1 MFKFWNRTDNRR
13 RETSPRVI
21 RQQIITPTDL
31 KNLNGN
37 SGPEL
42 RDEVRRVIE
51 SQPAAGRYRVR
62 VRRKNIHL

>member
-13 RETSPRVI
+13 RDNSPGVI
-21 RQQIITPTDL
+21 RQQIITPNDL
-31 KNLNGN
+31 KNEVRGCDDA
-37 SGPEL
+37 L

-51 SQPAAGRYRVR
+51 SQPAGGRYRVR